1 MTEEKTSSPG
11 TSSPGTSSKEK
22 TRRVHTTLS
31 EGTYKLLKKKFPS
44 CSDGQAAAQAI
55 ASYLGVERSADAFQG
70 YKHFTCIHRANGYAV
85 PGLNR
90 AQAARLISVVS
101 ESMLAGLSKA
111 EKTKL
116 KRGIDRTTLQKK
128 MKAVAGTGR
137 EFEFNG
143 WVVLDDREGGQ

>member
-22 TRRVHTTLS
+22 TRRVHATLPL
-31 EGTYKLLKKKFPS
+31 GIYKRLKEKFPS

-55 ASYLGVERSADAFQG
+55 AVCLGVEMSADAFRG
-70 YKHFTCIHRANGYAV
+70 YKHFTCFHRANGYAV

-90 AQAARLISVVS
+90 AQAARVISVVS
-101 ESMLAGLSKA
+101 KSMLVGLSKA
-111 EKTKL
+111 DKAKL

-128 MKAVAGTGR
+128 MKAAAEAG
-137 EFEFNG
+137 EDFEFNG
-143 WVVLDDREGGQ
+143 WIVTDNREDG